1 LGVDLKGPDCCYSS
15 KVYATDMFYT
25 AFKNDPMNAAEG
37 KRYIRMVLEKGAA
50 QDEMKTLIDFL
61 GREPDTKAFYEEL
74 GLA

>member
-1 LGVDLKGPDCCYSS
+1 
-15 KVYATDMFYT
+15 MFYT